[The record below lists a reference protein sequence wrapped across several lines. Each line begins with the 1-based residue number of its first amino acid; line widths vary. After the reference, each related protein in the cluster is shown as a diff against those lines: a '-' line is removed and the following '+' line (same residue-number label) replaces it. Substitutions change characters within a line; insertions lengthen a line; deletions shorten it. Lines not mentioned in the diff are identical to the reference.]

1 MLNDTFLVLCVIFQ
15 CLLSKKCLGSWY
27 LSQFFNSYLRFRR
40 EGEEREREKETEK
53 VYA

>member
-15 CLLSKKCLGSWY
+15 GLLSKKCLGSWY